1 MDILDLDP
9 EVLDATA
16 SVIEGYCNRQKS
28 IMDDYL
34 SNTSALASEWTDD
47 KTLGPLLEEI
57 KMLKNSVVSLM
68 DEIKTKYPAYFREK
82 AEVIRNRPTM

>member
-28 IMDDYL
+28 IMDEYL
-34 SNTSALASEWTDD
+34 SNTSSLSSEWTDD

-57 KMLKNSVVSLM
+57 KTLKNSVVTLM
-68 DEIKTKYPAYFREK
+68 DEIKSKYPAYFRGK
-82 AEVIRNRPTM
+82 AEVIRNRPKF